1 MEERKTIVS
10 WVQKHKTELLVFSV
24 AVGTAVGTTLIV
36 KNWDS
41 ISAFFKQSEAPL
53 PQLPVVEKTVNKTVV
68 PVISHEILDNL
79 SGNKLT
85 ARDLGN
91 ITLCSAQKINKRIVD
106 AGLAVKRPNGEY
118 AMTEAGQLLG
128 TTTWKTTAA
137 GHTFSNIEWDEKILD
152 LIFSPKELK
161 EIEAFKEKAQQI
173 LDS

>member
-1 MEERKTIVS
+1 MEERKTIAS

-85 ARDLGN
+85 
-91 ITLCSAQKINKRIVD
+91 V
-106 AGLAVKRPNGEY
+106 
-118 AMTEAGQLLG
+118 
-128 TTTWKTTAA
+128 
-137 GHTFSNIEWDEKILD
+137 
-152 LIFSPKELK
+152 
-161 EIEAFKEKAQQI
+161 
-173 LDS
+173 